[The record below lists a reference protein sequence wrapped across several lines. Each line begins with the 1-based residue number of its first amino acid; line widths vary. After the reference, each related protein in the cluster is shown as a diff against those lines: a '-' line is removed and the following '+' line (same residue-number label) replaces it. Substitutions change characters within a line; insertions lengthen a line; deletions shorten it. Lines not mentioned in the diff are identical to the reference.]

1 MARNKKRLQQQSD
14 EKVAKY
20 TAIAA
25 WAVPAT
31 ALINLVH
38 DFVKAFCK

>member
-1 MARNKKRLQQQSD
+1 MAKHKKRLQQQAT
-14 EKVAKY
+14 EQIAKY

-31 ALINLVH
+31 ALINLIKMI
-38 DFVKAFCK
+38 VKAFLN

>member
-1 MARNKKRLQQQSD
+1 MARNKKRLQQSD

-31 ALINLVH
+31 ALINLIH

>member
-1 MARNKKRLQQQSD
+1 MARNKKRLQQSG

-31 ALINLVH
+31 ALINLIQ
-38 DFVKAFCK
+38 DIVKAFCK